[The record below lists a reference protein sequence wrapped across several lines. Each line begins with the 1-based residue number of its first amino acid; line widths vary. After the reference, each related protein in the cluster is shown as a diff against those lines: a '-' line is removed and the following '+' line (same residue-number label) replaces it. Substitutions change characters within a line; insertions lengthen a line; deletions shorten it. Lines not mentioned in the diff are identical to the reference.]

1 MDELKNDI
9 VAEIKHRR
17 PKLSDNSIKTYV
29 SILSNLYKKLD
40 ADGGIDFFKKNVK
53 GILHSLGEKHSKT
66 RKSVLAALFVLTE
79 DSEYREQML
88 SDCKVVN
95 DMYKEQKKDP
105 KQAEN
110 WIDIKEIEHIY
121 NQLKD
126 TAQKMLDKKIQLDSK
141 LIMDWLLIGLL
152 GGVSGLSPRRS
163 LDYSVMKIRNYSK
176 TDNYYKAGK
185 FYFNIYKTAGK
196 YGAQEMAVPPE
207 LNKMIKKWIKFND
220 TDYLLFSSNKNIL
233 SSSQI
238 TRTLNKI
245 FGKNVSTDM
254 LRHIFLTETYKNV
267 PALQSMEAL
276 ATEMGHSMN
285 TALEYVKK

>member
-105 KQAEN
+105 KQVEN

-207 LNKMIKKWIKFND
+207 LNKMLKKWIKFND